1 MATYELLVCDLRTD
15 RQLDRIPVTGV
26 SYDDYIGRTGSLS
39 ATIPIPDSAMASR
52 VRGSVLPGRT
62 MVYLEKWDAFAGTVV
77 WGGILWTRTPTR
89 DARGFYS
96 CPIQAAGIESVL
108 RAHRM
113 LTADLVAAGADQFA
127 IARQIVTYAQSLP
140 GGDLSIEMD
149 TSQLSGVLRDRTYS
163 RYDLPRLGD
172 LLDKLAA
179 VESGFEWRI
188 QIYRDDAG
196 VRHRVLRLGYPEITT
211 GGQPVVLTSPGP
223 VTAYA
228 LPEDATLQANSW
240 QSRGASV
247 DTDVSTESVPL
258 MSALLTTPADIAA
271 GWPLLENSSDY
282 STVETQDVL
291 DSHATADLARAVR
304 PVVVPSV
311 TIVGQTPPALG
322 STIRLRI
329 TDTWHYDGLDTQY
342 RLVGYKVSPEERGRP
357 ESAELYLEA
366 A

>member
-1 MATYELLVCDLRTD
+1 MSTYELLVCDLRTD
-15 RQLDRIPVTGV
+15 RLLDRIPVTGV
-26 SYDDYIGRTGSLS
+26 SYDDYIGKTGSLS
-39 ATIPIPDSAMASR
+39 ATIPVPDSTVARRIRTSL
-52 VRGSVLPGRT
+52 LPGRT
-62 MVYLEKWDAFAGTVV
+62 MVYLERWTAFAGEVV

-96 CPIQAAGIESVL
+96 CPIQAADLESYL

-113 LTADLVAAGADQFA
+113 LTTDLVAAAADQLA
-127 IARQIVTYAQSLP
+127 IARQIITYAQSLP

-149 TSQLSGVLRDRTYS
+149 PSQLSGVLRDRSYS

-172 LLDKLAA
+172 MLDKLAS
-179 VESGFEWRI
+179 VQGGFEWRI
-188 QIYRDDAG
+188 QIYRSDDG
-196 VRHRVLRLGYPEITT
+196 VRHRVLRLGYPELTL
-211 GGQPVVLTSPGP
+211 GGQPTVLSSPGP

-228 LPEDATLQANSW
+228 LPEDATQQANSW

-291 DSHATADLARAVR
+291 DSHAAADLGRALR
-304 PVVVPSV
+304 PVTVPSV
-311 TIVGQTPPALG
+311 TIVGQAPPALG

-329 TDTWHYDGLDTQY
+329 TDTWYYDGLDALY
-342 RLVGYKVSPEERGRP
+342 RLVGYKVAPEERGRP